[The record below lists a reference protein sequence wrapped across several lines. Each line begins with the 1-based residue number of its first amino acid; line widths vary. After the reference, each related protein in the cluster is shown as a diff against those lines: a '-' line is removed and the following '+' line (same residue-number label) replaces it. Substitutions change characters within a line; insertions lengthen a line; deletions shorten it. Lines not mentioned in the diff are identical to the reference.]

1 MGRRERGRGRLDV
14 VEGRPALRREGSHR
28 SSKRGSRGAETR
40 QVVALRALRRTPAR
54 TDRVLRPR
62 QAVQPRGAHR
72 ARAGRTRDLRF
83 REVDVRVRKQDE
95 SILGERRVARA
106 IAAGFLPG
114 PPQGRRGR
122 RRGGG
127 GGGGGG
133 SQGRAGKRSRE
144 DVPEFECPVWGIRCG
159 DAGAGE
165 FVAIRPCGHVVS
177 DRARRDA
184 EATAV
189 NAVPSGDDDD
199 ASGGGA
205 SPHCPVCDVRFD
217 RDGCVHVNSF
227 DVSVGERLRSSV
239 DARRAAE
246 EDRRTRRRAR
256 KERGERS
263 RLGRGSSCTGV

>member
-122 RRGGG
+122 RERRRRRRRRRRRSKGGRG
-127 GGGGGG
+127 
-133 SQGRAGKRSRE
+133 RDPEKTCRSLSA
-144 DVPEFECPVWGIRCG
+144 RCG
-159 DAGAGE
+159 ASDA
-165 FVAIRPCGHVVS
+165 
-177 DRARRDA
+177 
-184 EATAV
+184 ATPA
-189 NAVPSGDDDD
+189 P
-199 ASGGGA
+199 ASL
-205 SPHCPVCDVRFD
+205 SRFD
-217 RDGCVHVNSF
+217 RADT
-227 DVSVGERLRSSV
+227 SS
-239 DARRAAE
+239 ATGPGG
-246 EDRRTRRRAR
+246 TRRRR
-256 KERGERS
+256 R
-263 RLGRGSSCTGV
+263 